1 MIPSKQSTTKSESAS
16 TQRQDCAEESE
27 LRRNDDW
34 ISTKEDEKQEQGIRI
49 DK

>member
-1 MIPSKQSTTKSESAS
+1 MIPSKQSTTKSASA
-16 TQRQDCAEESE
+16 QMHKQGDEESE
-27 LRRNDDW
+27 LRRNEEW